1 MRRAPTPADKTETTR
16 TETTRSASD
25 LQVLAQL
32 WRRYLQKQGL
42 LLVGVFVS
50 LLASAASQ
58 AGAPA
63 LIARAIDGF
72 ITKGDRAGL
81 ATTMVW
87 LATLYLLGFLALMVQ
102 RYLIG
107 VAAQRLL
114 RDMREDIFTHLQT
127 LSLAFFSKQGAGDLM
142 SRLVND
148 TTAVGNL
155 FGQGLAQSLGPLF
168 GLVGVVVGMFAL
180 SWPLALATLAILP
193 VMIVLTVWFSRR
205 ARVAFR
211 VTRQTI
217 GDLSAELEE
226 EFGMIRETQAFLN
239 RISYNTQHFRGT
251 NAENRDANIRAA
263 RITAAFS
270 PAITLLSTVATAI
283 VAGVGGWLAFQALTT
298 VGVVVAF
305 LNYVQSFFRPVQT
318 LANLYTQAQSAFAAS
333 ERIFELLG
341 TQPEITNAPDAVKLE
356 HLEGRVVY
364 RDVTFGYGEQEVIRG
379 VSFRAEPGETVAL
392 VGETGAGKT
401 TLANL
406 LLRNYD
412 VDSGTITVDETDVR
426 DVDLRSLRSRVGY
439 VPQAAFLFSDTVAN
453 NIRLGRP
460 EAGLDEVIAAA
471 KAVHIHEVIE
481 ALPNGYETVPS
492 ERGASFSQGQRQ
504 LLAIARALLT
514 DPKLLILDEATAN
527 VDTRTEALIQTA
539 FDTLVTGRTALIIAH
554 RLNTIR
560 NADQIIVLDQGRV
573 AERGTHDELLA
584 QGGLYTEL
592 FERQSGAE
600 PVT

>member
-1 MRRAPTPADKTETTR
+1 MRRALTPVAETEA
-16 TETTRSASD
+16 TRSVSD
-25 LQVLAQL
+25 LQVLARL

-42 LLVGVFVS
+42 ILAGVFVS
-50 LLASAASQ
+50 LLASAAAQ

-63 LIARAIDGF
+63 LIAQAIDRF
-72 ITKGDRAGL
+72 ITRGDRAGL
-81 ATTMVW
+81 VTTVVW
-87 LATLYLLGFLALMVQ
+87 LAALYLLGFVALMAQ
-102 RYLIG
+102 RYLLG
-107 VAAQRLL
+107 VAAQRML

-142 SRLVND
+142 SRLIND

-155 FGQGLAQSLGPLF
+155 FGQGLTQSLGPLF
-168 GLVGVVVGMFAL
+168 GLVGVVIGMFAL
-180 SWPLALATLAILP
+180 SWPLALATFAILP
-193 VMIVLTVWFSRR
+193 VMVVMTVWFSRQ

-211 VTRQTI
+211 VTRRTI

-239 RISYNTQHFRGT
+239 RVSYNTQHFRGT

-283 VAGVGGWLAFQALTT
+283 VAGVGGWLAFQSLVT

-318 LANLYTQAQSAFAAS
+318 IANLYTQAQSAFAAS

-341 TQPEITNAPDAVKLE
+341 TEPEITDKPGAVTLE
-356 HLEGRVVY
+356 HLAGRVVY
-364 RDVTFGYGEQEVIRG
+364 NKVTFGYGEQEVIKG
-379 VSFRAEPGETVAL
+379 VSFAAEPGQTVAL

-412 VDSGTITVDETDVR
+412 VDSGAITLDGTDVR
-426 DVDLRSLRSRVGY
+426 AANLRSLRKQVGY
-439 VPQAAFLFSDTVAN
+439 VPQTAFLFSDTVAN
-453 NIRLGRP
+453 NIRFGRP
-460 EAGLDEVIAAA
+460 DATLEEVIAVA
-471 KAVHIHEVIE
+471 KEVHIHDVIE
-481 ALPNGYETVPS
+481 ALPNGYETVSS

-514 DPKLLILDEATAN
+514 DPQLLILDEATAN
-527 VDTRTEALIQTA
+527 VDTRTEALLQTA

-560 NADQIIVLDQGRV
+560 SADQIIVLDKGRI
-573 AERGTHDELLA
+573 AERGTHDVLLA
-584 QGGLYTEL
+584 KGGLYTDL
-592 FERQSGAE
+592 FERQSGEE
-600 PVT
+600 PVK

>member
-1 MRRAPTPADKTETTR
+1 MRRALAPDTETNSPR
-16 TETTRSASD
+16 NVSD
-25 LQVLAQL
+25 LQVLARL

-42 LLVGVFVS
+42 LLAGVFVA

-81 ATTMVW
+81 GTTMVW
-87 LATLYLLGFLALMVQ
+87 LAALYLLGFASLMAQ

-107 VAAQRLL
+107 VAAQRML

-168 GLVGVVVGMFAL
+168 GLVGIVVGMFAL

-193 VMIVLTVWFSRR
+193 VMILMTVWFSRR

-211 VTRQTI
+211 LTRRTI
-217 GDLSAELEE
+217 GDLSAELGE

-239 RISYNTQHFRGT
+239 RVSYNTQHFRGT

-283 VAGVGGWLAFQALTT
+283 VAGVGGWLAFQSLVT

-333 ERIFELLG
+333 ERIFELFD
-341 TQPEITNAPDAVKLE
+341 TQPEITDAPDAAKLE

-364 RDVTFGYGEQEVIRG
+364 RDVTFGYGGQEVIKG
-379 VSFRAEPGETVAL
+379 VSFGAEPGQTVAL

-412 VDSGTITVDETDVR
+412 VEGGAVTVDGVDVR
-426 DVDLRSLRSRVGY
+426 DVDLYSLRKQVGY
-439 VPQAAFLFSDTVAN
+439 VPQTAYLFSDTVAN
-453 NIRLGRP
+453 NIRFGRP
-460 EAGLDEVIAAA
+460 DATLEEVIAVA
-471 KAVHIHEVIE
+471 KETHIHDVIE
-481 ALPNGYETVPS
+481 ALPKGYESIPS

-514 DPKLLILDEATAN
+514 NPRLLILDEATAN

-539 FDTLVTGRTALIIAH
+539 FDTLITGRTALIIAH

-560 NADQIIVLDQGRV
+560 NADQIIVLDEGRIV
-573 AERGTHDELLA
+573 ERGTHDELLA
-584 QGGLYTEL
+584 QGGLYTDL
-592 FERQSGAE
+592 FERQAGAE
-600 PVT
+600 PVN